1 MNNTDLNRLTN
12 ALLTAYLDKKSSE
25 EVVTICTKFN
35 IVIGS
40 KIFRLA
46 TDRVERW
53 MEDGEYDSMN
63 DYNREKII
71 HQGFQNLAKQHG
83 AILGK
88 DYSRTE
94 DGYIFSSDLITKIKA
109 DMPPSD
115 WKTFESQGYIKT
127 TIVSDPYALLDK
139 HLGVP
144 FFDSLLSII
153 AIRFKVLDEIETAH
167 YLGTLLAGMETSNPF
182 LSDGLFF
189 SKVFEL
195 LGERTSE
202 ILQAASLIEEPN
214 TDVSCKLW
222 QDLLTA
228 MGVENLNIDD
238 EGVFWISE
246 ANLRSLDRVWH
257 GENMRPAMLADKLT
271 SRGRGSG
278 RK

>member
-12 ALLTAYLDKKSSE
+12 ALLTAYLDKKSSD
-25 EVVTICTKFN
+25 EVVAICTKFN

-53 MEDGEYDSMN
+53 IEEGEYDLMN
-63 DYNREKII
+63 DYNREKITQ
-71 HQGFQNLAKQHG
+71 QGLQNLAKQHG
-83 AILGK
+83 AVLGK
-88 DYSRTE
+88 DYSKTE

-109 DMPPSD
+109 GMPPSD
-115 WKTFESQGYIKT
+115 WETFESQGYIK

-144 FFDSLLSII
+144 FFDSFLSII
-153 AIRFKVLDEIETAH
+153 AIRFKVLNETDTSH
-167 YLGTLLAGMETSNPF
+167 YLGTLLAGMENANSF

-195 LGERTSE
+195 LGEKTSS
-202 ILQAASLIEEPN
+202 IVKAASLIEEPN
-214 TDVSCKLW
+214 SDISCLLW

-238 EGVFWISE
+238 DSVFWISE

-257 GENMRPAMLADKLT
+257 GEKMRPAMLADKLT
-271 SRGRGSG
+271 SRGRGFG
-278 RK
+278 KK

>member
-1 MNNTDLNRLTN
+1 
-12 ALLTAYLDKKSSE
+12 
-25 EVVTICTKFN
+25 
-35 IVIGS
+35 
-40 KIFRLA
+40 
-46 TDRVERW
+46 
-53 MEDGEYDSMN
+53 
-63 DYNREKII
+63 
-71 HQGFQNLAKQHG
+71 
-83 AILGK
+83 
-88 DYSRTE
+88 
-94 DGYIFSSDLITKIKA
+94 
-109 DMPPSD
+109 
-115 WKTFESQGYIKT
+115 
-127 TIVSDPYALLDK
+127 
-139 HLGVP
+139 
-144 FFDSLLSII
+144 
-153 AIRFKVLDEIETAH
+153 
-167 YLGTLLAGMETSNPF
+167 METSNPF